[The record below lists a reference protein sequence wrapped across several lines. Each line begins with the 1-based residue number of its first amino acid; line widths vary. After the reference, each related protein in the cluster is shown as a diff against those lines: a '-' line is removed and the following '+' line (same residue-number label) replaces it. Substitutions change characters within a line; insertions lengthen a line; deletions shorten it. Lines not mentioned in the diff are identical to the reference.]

1 MPGIISNLFEH
12 RLLYDME
19 KNIQT
24 LMEML
29 RDAEARKLEADRNE
43 FGAKMEVR
51 RALSKAL
58 GSYTEPGTSG
68 VGICAAAIEIGRWDC
83 EASPVAVCVYDDWS
97 DPIHDNCL
105 YCNNPE
111 ERK

>member
-1 MPGIISNLFEH
+1 
-12 RLLYDME
+12 ME

-29 RDAEARKLEADRNE
+29 RDAEGRKLEAERNLVMAE
-43 FGAKMEVR
+43 LEVR
-51 RALSKAL
+51 QALSKTL
-58 GSYTEPGTSG
+58 GGYTEPGTSG
-68 VGICAAAIEIGRWDC
+68 VEICAAAIEIGHWAC
-83 EASPVAVCVYDDWS
+83 ETSPIAVCVYDDWS
-97 DPIHDNCL
+97 DSIHDNCL

>member
-1 MPGIISNLFEH
+1 LPGIISNLFEH

-29 RDAEARKLEADRNE
+29 RDSESKKLEAERNLVMAE
-43 FGAKMEVR
+43 LEVR
-51 RALSKAL
+51 QALSKTL
-58 GSYTEPGTSG
+58 GGYAGTFLG
-68 VGICAAAIEIGRWDC
+68 VGICAAAIEIGHWAC
-83 EASPVAVCVYDDWS
+83 ETSPIAVCVYDDWS